1 MMLGFFRGQEK
12 IISRSCVK
20 KGNPGSVHSVR
31 GFWFSGP
38 VIHYCTQEK
47 KMKKTGLHLMV
58 IALFLL
64 LTIHGV
70 CARQAD
76 DSTVT
81 TMDQVVVSVTQTE
94 TTTSGIG
101 GNSVT
106 VITAREIEERNAH
119 TVLEVLKT
127 VPGVFVTSTGGMGT
141 SSSVFIRGADS
152 KNTLIMVDGI
162 ILNDPSSANRS
173 ADIADINLDDVERIE
188 VVRGA
193 MSVMYGSNATAGVIN
208 IITKKGGRE
217 PEITASA
224 EGGSYGTWKTGGRV
238 SGTADRLTFAVSGS
252 YLSRDGFSIADKDN
266 PDIPQEGNTDEKD
279 GYENLTFSG
288 NIGFEFNENF
298 TVSST
303 LRYVDS
309 EVDLDDYEGGY
320 SGDNIISTW
329 IPDPLTGIWVNTL
342 VPNPDGPTHK
352 RSESEQLIGQFKI
365 NNWFAKGFF
374 QSILSYEFTRNDRQA
389 YDNDN
394 LPWYDYKGDSDEF
407 FWQGNMNF
415 DTHVLSLGAG
425 YYNEAMESLS
435 SGVSDID
442 THTLSY
448 WLQDQL
454 FLGDNLV
461 LIAGARL
468 DDHQSFGR
476 KTTFRIAP
484 AYDVPSTGTRFKA
497 SFGTGFRSP
506 SLYELYSEYGNPDLE
521 PEKSR
526 GWDLGVEQRFLD
538 DRLTLGVTYW
548 EMDFENRIGYDMLIS
563 RYNQL
568 EGDTE
573 TRGVEVSAAW
583 TPVKDLFFNLNY
595 TYTHTRDP
603 EGNRLV
609 RRPENQVGLT
619 ASYRFLEKW
628 LLSMDAWWVDERAA
642 SPYALD
648 RNGNPVGTLDDYTV
662 VNLSGSCDISDR
674 FQIFAR
680 VDNLF
685 DEYYEEA
692 FSYATPGLSGYIG
705 LKWRLL

>member
-1 MMLGFFRGQEK
+1 MK
-12 IISRSCVK
+12 K
-20 KGNPGSVHSVR
+20 KGMYLVIIAV
-31 GFWFSGP
+31 FWMTA
-38 VIHYCTQEK
+38 I
-47 KMKKTGLHLMV
+47 TGV
-58 IALFLL
+58 SA
-64 LTIHGV
+64 G
-70 CARQAD
+70 QAED
-76 DSTVT
+76 EAVT

-94 TTTSGIG
+94 TTSAKIG

-106 VITAREIEERNAH
+106 VITAKEIEEKNPH
-119 TVLEVLKT
+119 TVLELLKT

-141 SSSVFIRGADS
+141 SASVFIRGADS
-152 KNTLIMVDGI
+152 KNTLVMLDGVV
-162 ILNDPSSANRS
+162 LNDPSSANRS
-173 ADIADINLDDVERIE
+173 ADLSDINLDQVERIE

-193 MSVMYGSNATAGVIN
+193 MSVMYGSNATAGVVN
-208 IITKKGGRE
+208 IITQKGGKA
-217 PEITASA
+217 PEIIASV
-224 EGGSYGTWKTGGRV
+224 EGGSYGTWKTGGHA
-238 SGTADRLTFAVSGS
+238 SGATDKLTYAVSGS

-266 PDIPQEGNTDEKD
+266 PRIPQDGNTDEKD
-279 GYENLTFSG
+279 GYENLTLSG
-288 NIGFEFNENF
+288 NLGFEFNDDF
-298 TVSST
+298 TLSSS
-303 LRYVDS
+303 LRYVDAQ
-309 EVDLDDYEGGY
+309 VDLDDSAGGY
-320 SGDNIISTW
+320 TGDNF
-329 IPDPLTGIWVNTL
+329 IPTDEWWKDPI
-342 VPNPDGPTHK
+342 PNPDGPTHK

-365 NNWFAKGFF
+365 NNWLAKGFF
-374 QSILSYEFTRNDRQA
+374 QSIFSYEFTRNDRQA

-407 FWQGNMNF
+407 SWQGNMNF

-484 AYDVPSTGTRFKA
+484 AYEIPSTDTRLKA

-526 GWDLGVEQRFLD
+526 GWDLGVEQGFLD
-538 DRLTLGVTYW
+538 DHLTLGVSYW
-548 EMDFENRIGYDMLIS
+548 EMDFENRIDYDMLIS
-563 RYNQL
+563 KYNQL

-595 TYTHTRDP
+595 TYTHTKDP

-628 LLSMDAWWVDERAA
+628 QVGMDARWVGERDA
-642 SPYALD
+642 SPYAMDKDGLPA
-648 RNGNPVGTLDDYTV
+648 NTLDDYTV
-662 VNLSGSCDISDR
+662 VNLSGSCDITDR

-685 DEYYEEA
+685 DEYYEDA

>member
-1 MMLGFFRGQEK
+1 MK
-12 IISRSCVK
+12 K
-20 KGNPGSVHSVR
+20 KGIYLVIIAV
-31 GFWFSGP
+31 FWMTA
-38 VIHYCTQEK
+38 I
-47 KMKKTGLHLMV
+47 TGV
-58 IALFLL
+58 SA
-64 LTIHGV
+64 GR
-70 CARQAD
+70 AEDEA
-76 DSTVT
+76 VT

-94 TTTSGIG
+94 TTSAKIG

-106 VITAREIEERNAH
+106 VITAKEIEEKNAH
-119 TVLEVLKT
+119 TVLELLKT
-127 VPGVFVTSTGGMGT
+127 VPGLFITSNGGMGT
-141 SSSVFIRGADS
+141 NASVFIRGADS
-152 KNTLIMVDGI
+152 KNTLVMLDGI
-162 ILNDPSSANRS
+162 VLNDPSSANRS
-173 ADIADINLDDVERIE
+173 ADLADINLDQVERIE

-208 IITKKGGRE
+208 IITKKGSRD
-217 PEITASA
+217 PEVTASV
-224 EGGSYGTWKTGGRV
+224 EGGSYGTWKTGAHA
-238 SGTADRLTFAVSGS
+238 SGATDRLTYAVSGS
-252 YLSRDGFSIADKDN
+252 YLTRDGFSIANKDN
-266 PDIPQEGNTDEKD
+266 PHIPQGGNTDEED
-279 GYENLTFSG
+279 GYENLTLSG
-288 NIGFEFNENF
+288 NFGVEFNENF

-309 EVDLDDYEGGY
+309 KVDLDDYEGGY

-329 IPDPLTGIWVNTL
+329 VPDPVTGAWVNTL

-352 RSESEQLIGQFKI
+352 RSESEQITGRIGI
-365 NNWFAKGFF
+365 NNWFADGRFE
-374 QSILSYEFTRNDRQA
+374 SILSYKFSRNDRQA

-394 LPWYDYKGDSDEF
+394 LPWYDYKGDTDDF
-407 FWQGNMNF
+407 AWQGNIDF

-425 YYNEAMESLS
+425 YFNEAMESQS
-435 SGVSDID
+435 SGMPD
-442 THTLSY
+442 TDTQTISY

-454 FLGDNLV
+454 FIGNNLV
-461 LIAGARL
+461 VIAGARM

-484 AYDVPSTGTRFKA
+484 AYEIFSTGTRLKA

-506 SLYELYSEYGNPDLE
+506 SLYELFSDYGNPNLE

-526 GWDLGVEQRFLD
+526 GWDLGVEQGFLD
-538 DRLTLGVTYW
+538 DLRTLGVTYW
-548 EMDFENRIGYDMLIS
+548 EMDFENRIDYDMLIS
-563 RYNQL
+563 KYNQL

-573 TRGVEVSAAW
+573 TKGVEVSAAW
-583 TPVKDLFFNLNY
+583 TPLRDLFFKLNY

-628 LLSMDAWWVDERAA
+628 QVGMDARWVDERAA

-648 RNGNPVGTLDDYTV
+648 KNGNSVGTLDDYTV
-662 VNLSGSCDISDR
+662 VNLSGSCDITDR

-685 DEYYEEA
+685 DKYYEDA

>member
-1 MMLGFFRGQEK
+1 MK
-12 IISRSCVK
+12 K
-20 KGNPGSVHSVR
+20 KGMYLGIIAV
-31 GFWFSGP
+31 FWMTS
-38 VIHYCTQEK
+38 I
-47 KMKKTGLHLMV
+47 TGV
-58 IALFLL
+58 SA
-64 LTIHGV
+64 GR
-70 CARQAD
+70 AENEA
-76 DSTVT
+76 VT

-94 TTTSGIG
+94 TTSEKIG

-106 VITAREIEERNAH
+106 VITAKEIEEKNAH
-119 TVLEVLKT
+119 TVVELLKT

-141 SSSVFIRGADS
+141 NASVFIRGADS
-152 KNTLIMVDGI
+152 KNTLVMLDGI
-162 ILNDPSSANRS
+162 VLNDPSNANRA
-173 ADIADINLDDVERIE
+173 ADLADINLDQVERIE

-208 IITKKGGRE
+208 IITKKGSRD
-217 PEITASA
+217 PEVTASV
-224 EGGSYGTWKTGGRV
+224 EGGSYGTWRTGAHA
-238 SGTADRLTFAVSGS
+238 SGATDRLTYTVSGS

-266 PDIPQEGNTDEKD
+266 PRIPQDGNTDEKD
-279 GYENLTFSG
+279 GYENLSLSG
-288 NIGFEFNENF
+288 NLGFEFNEKF

-303 LRYVDS
+303 LRYVDAK
-309 EVDLDDYEGGY
+309 VDLDAYNFFGGY
-320 SGDNIISTW
+320 SGDNFTSEW
-329 IPDPLTGIWVNTL
+329 VPD
-342 VPNPDGPTHK
+342 PDGPTPQ
-352 RSESEQLIGQFKI
+352 RSESEQLLGRIGI
-365 NNWFAKGFF
+365 HNRFADGRFE
-374 QSILSYEFTRNDRQA
+374 SILSWKFNRIDRQT
-389 YDNDN
+389 YEDN
-394 LPWYDYKGDSDEF
+394 WYDYMGDTDDFS
-407 FWQGNMNF
+407 WQGNIDF

-425 YYNEAMESLS
+425 YFNEAMEYFSDNKINDDIP
-435 SGVSDID
+435 DID

-454 FLGDNLV
+454 FLGESLV
-461 LIAGARL
+461 VIAGARL

-484 AYDVPSTGTRFKA
+484 AYEIFSTGTRLKA

-506 SLYELYSEYGNPDLE
+506 SLYELFSAYGNPDLE

-526 GWDLGVEQRFLD
+526 GWDLGVEQGFLD
-538 DRLTLGVTYW
+538 DHLTLGVTYW
-548 EMDFENRIGYDMLIS
+548 EMDFENRIGYDMQIE

-573 TRGVEVSAAW
+573 TRGVEISAGW
-583 TPVKDLFFNLNY
+583 NPVKDLFFNLNY

-628 LLSMDAWWVDERAA
+628 QVGMDARWVDERAA

-648 RNGNPVGTLDDYTV
+648 KDGNAIGTLDDYTV
-662 VNLSGSCDISDR
+662 VNLSGSCDITDR

-685 DEYYEEA
+685 DEYYEDA

>member
-1 MMLGFFRGQEK
+1 
-12 IISRSCVK
+12 
-20 KGNPGSVHSVR
+20 
-31 GFWFSGP
+31 
-38 VIHYCTQEK
+38 
-47 KMKKTGLHLMV
+47 MKKTGLYLMFIGV
-58 IALFLL
+58 FLFL
-64 LTIHGV
+64 TNHGAY
-70 CARQAD
+70 ARQAD
-76 DSTVT
+76 DSAVT

-106 VITAREIEERNAH
+106 VITAREIEERKAH
-119 TVLEVLKT
+119 TVLDLLKT

-152 KNTLIMVDGI
+152 KNTLVMLDGI
-162 ILNDPSSANRS
+162 ILNDPSNANRS
-173 ADIADINLDDVERIE
+173 ADIADINLDQVERIE

-193 MSVMYGSNATAGVIN
+193 MSVMYGSNATSGVIN
-208 IITKKGGRE
+208 IITKKGGRV
-217 PEITASA
+217 PEITASMQ
-224 EGGSYGTWKTGGRV
+224 GGSFGTWKAGGHA
-238 SGTADRLTFAVSGS
+238 SGAVNKLTYAVSGS
-252 YLSRDGFSIADKDN
+252 YLTRDGFSIADKDN
-266 PDIPQEGNTDEKD
+266 SRIPQGGNTDEED

-288 NIGFEFNENF
+288 NIGFEINEDF
-298 TVSST
+298 SLSST

-309 EVDLDDYEGGY
+309 EVDLDDYAGGY
-320 SGDNIISTW
+320 SGDNIISAW
-329 IPDPLTGIWVNTL
+329 VPDPVTGAWTNTL

-352 RSESEQLIGQFKI
+352 RSESDQLAGQIGI
-365 NNWFAKGFF
+365 NNLFANGWFE
-374 QSILSYEFTRNDRQA
+374 SILSYKFSRNDRQA

-394 LPWYDYKGDSDEF
+394 LPWYDYTGESDEF
-407 FWQGNMNF
+407 SWQGNMNF
-415 DTHVLSLGAG
+415 DHHVLSLGAG
-425 YYNEAMESLS
+425 YFNEAMESLS
-435 SGVSDID
+435 SGVPDID

-448 WLQDQL
+448 WIQDQY
-454 FLGDNLV
+454 FYGENLV

-484 AYDVPSTGTRFKA
+484 AYDLPSTGTRLKA

-506 SLYELYSEYGNPDLE
+506 SLFELFSEYGNPDLE

-526 GWDLGVEQRFLD
+526 GWDLGVEQGFLD

-548 EMDFENRIGYDMLIS
+548 EMDFENRIGYDWLIS

-583 TPVKDLFFNLNY
+583 TPVKDLFFNINY

-628 LLSMDAWWVDERAA
+628 HLALDARWVDERAA
-642 SPYALD
+642 SPFALD
-648 RNGNPVGTLDDYTV
+648 KDGNPVGTLDAYTL
-662 VNLSGSCDISDR
+662 VNLSGSCDITDR
-674 FQIFAR
+674 FQVFAR
-680 VDNLF
+680 VENLF

>member
-1 MMLGFFRGQEK
+1 MTKQGLYWIF
-12 IISRSCVK
+12 ITV
-20 KGNPGSVHSVR
+20 
-31 GFWFSGP
+31 FWMASINGA
-38 VIHYCTQEK
+38 H
-47 KMKKTGLHLMV
+47 
-58 IALFLL
+58 
-64 LTIHGV
+64 
-70 CARQAD
+70 AREINEAA
-76 DSTVT
+76 VP

-94 TTTSGIG
+94 TTVSAIG

-127 VPGVFVTSTGGMGT
+127 VPGVFITSTGGMGT
-141 SSSVFIRGADS
+141 SSSVFIRGADA
-152 KNTLIMVDGI
+152 KNTLVMLDGI
-162 ILNDPSSANRS
+162 ILNDSSHRNRS
-173 ADIADINLDDVERIE
+173 ADLADINLDQVERIE

-208 IITKKGGRE
+208 IITRKGRKD
-217 PEITASA
+217 PDVTASV
-224 EGGSYGTWKTGGRV
+224 EGGSYGTWKTAGHA
-238 SGTADRLTFAVSGS
+238 SGATDKLRFAVSAS
-252 YLSRDGFSIADKDN
+252 YLTREGFSIADKDN
-266 PDIPQEGNTDEKD
+266 SKIPQAGNTDEKD
-279 GYENLTFSG
+279 GYDNLTLSG
-288 NIGFEFNENF
+288 NFGFEFNDNF
-298 TVSST
+298 NVSST
-303 LRYVDS
+303 LRYVES

-320 SGDNIISTW
+320 SGDNIRSTW
-329 IPDPLTGIWVNTL
+329 VPDPATGNWVNTL

-352 RSESEQLIGQFKI
+352 RSESEQLMGRIGI
-365 NNWFAKGFF
+365 HNRFADSRFE
-374 QSILSYEFTRNDRQA
+374 SILSWKFNRNDRQA

-394 LPWYDYKGDSDEF
+394 LPWYDYKGDTDDLS
-407 FWQGNMNF
+407 WQGNIDF

-425 YYNEAMESLS
+425 YFNEAMESQS
-435 SGVSDID
+435 SGMPDTD
-442 THTLSY
+442 THTISY

-454 FLGDNLV
+454 FFGDSLV

-484 AYDVPSTGTRFKA
+484 AYEIPTTGTRLKA

-506 SLYELYSEYGNPDLE
+506 SLYELFSDYGNPDLE

-526 GWDLGVEQRFLD
+526 GWDLGMEQGFLHD
-538 DRLTLGVTYW
+538 QLTLGLTYW
-548 EMDFENRIGYDMLIS
+548 ELDFENRIDYDMLIS

-568 EGDTE
+568 QGDTE

-583 TPVKDLFFNLNY
+583 TPVTDLFFNLTY

-609 RRPENQVGLT
+609 RRPRNQVGLT

-628 LLSMDAWWVDERAA
+628 QVGMDARWVDERAA

-648 RNGNPVGTLDDYTV
+648 KNGNSVGSLDDYTV
-662 VNLSGSCDISDR
+662 MNLSGSCDISDR

>member
-1 MMLGFFRGQEK
+1 MKNKGMYLG
-12 IISRSCVK
+12 IIAV
-20 KGNPGSVHSVR
+20 
-31 GFWFSGP
+31 FWMTA
-38 VIHYCTQEK
+38 I
-47 KMKKTGLHLMV
+47 TGV
-58 IALFLL
+58 SA
-64 LTIHGV
+64 GR
-70 CARQAD
+70 AEDKA
-76 DSTVT
+76 VT
-81 TMDQVVVSVTQTE
+81 TMDQIVVSVTQTE
-94 TTTSGIG
+94 TTSAKIG

-106 VITAREIEERNAH
+106 VITAKEIEEKNPH
-119 TVLEVLKT
+119 TVLELLKT

-152 KNTLIMVDGI
+152 KNTLVMLDGI
-162 ILNDPSSANRS
+162 ILNDPSNANRA
-173 ADIADINLDDVERIE
+173 ADLTDINLDQVERIE

-193 MSVMYGSNATAGVIN
+193 MSVMYGSNATAGVVN
-208 IITKKGGRE
+208 IITKKGSRD
-217 PEITASA
+217 PEVTASV
-224 EGGSYGTWKTGGRV
+224 EGGSYGTWKTGAHA
-238 SGTADRLTFAVSGS
+238 SGATDKLTYAVSGS

-266 PDIPQEGNTDEKD
+266 PRIPQNGNTDEKD
-279 GYENLTFSG
+279 GYDNLTLSG
-288 NIGFEFNENF
+288 NLGFEFNENF
-298 TVSST
+298 SVSST

-309 EVDLDDYEGGY
+309 KVDLDDYEGGY
-320 SGDNIISTW
+320 SGDNISSTW
-329 IPDPLTGIWVNTL
+329 VPDPVTGAWVNTL
-342 VPNPDGPTHK
+342 VSNPDGPTHK
-352 RSESEQLIGQFKI
+352 RSESEQIIGRIGI
-365 NNWFAKGFF
+365 NNRFADGRFE
-374 QSILSYEFTRNDRQA
+374 SVLSWKFNRNDRQA

-394 LPWYDYKGDSDEF
+394 LPWYDYKGDTDDFS
-407 FWQGNMNF
+407 WQGNIDF

-425 YYNEAMESLS
+425 YFNEAMESQS
-435 SGVSDID
+435 SGMPD
-442 THTLSY
+442 TDTQTLSY

-454 FLGDNLV
+454 FVGESLV

-484 AYDVPSTGTRFKA
+484 AYEIFSTGTRLKA

-506 SLYELYSEYGNPDLE
+506 SLYELFSDYGNPNLE

-526 GWDLGVEQRFLD
+526 GWDLGVEQGFLD
-538 DRLTLGVTYW
+538 DQLTLGVNYW
-548 EMDFENRIGYDMLIS
+548 EMDFENRIDYDMLIS
-563 RYNQL
+563 KYNQL

-583 TPVKDLFFNLNY
+583 TPVRDLFFNLNY

-628 LLSMDAWWVDERAA
+628 QVGMDARWVDERAA
-642 SPYALD
+642 SPYAKDKDGLLV
-648 RNGNPVGTLDDYTV
+648 NTLDDYTV
-662 VNLSGSCDISDR
+662 VNLSGSCDITDR

-685 DEYYEEA
+685 DEYYEDA

>member
-1 MMLGFFRGQEK
+1 MK
-12 IISRSCVK
+12 
-20 KGNPGSVHSVR
+20 H
-31 GFWFSGP
+31 P
-38 VIHYCTQEK
+38 VICWMLVT
-47 KMKKTGLHLMV
+47 V
-58 IALFLL
+58 FW
-64 LTIHGV
+64 LTSIHGIH
-70 CARQAD
+70 AREINEAALP
-76 DSTVT
+76 
-81 TMDQVVVSVTQTE
+81 TMGQVVVSVTQTE
-94 TTTSGIG
+94 TTTSDIG

-106 VITAREIEERNAH
+106 VITTEEIERKNAH
-119 TVLEVLKT
+119 TLLDLLKT

-141 SSSVFIRGADS
+141 SSSVFIRGADD
-152 KNTLIMVDGI
+152 KNTLVMLDGI
-162 ILNDPSSANRS
+162 ILNDSSHRNRS
-173 ADIADINLDDVERIE
+173 ADIADINLDQVERIE

-208 IITKKGGRE
+208 IITRKGGRI
-217 PEITASA
+217 PEVKTSV
-224 EGGSYGTWKTGGRV
+224 EGGSYGTWKTAGHA
-238 SGTADRLTFAVSGS
+238 SGTMDKLTYALSGS
-252 YLSRDGFSIADKDN
+252 YLTREGFSIADKDN
-266 PDIPQEGNTDEKD
+266 SRIPQAGNTDEKD
-279 GYENLTFSG
+279 GYDNLTLSG
-288 NIGFEFNENF
+288 NFGIEFNDNF
-298 TVSST
+298 NVSST
-303 LRYVDS
+303 LRYVES

-320 SGDNIISTW
+320 SGDNILSTW
-329 IPDPLTGIWVNTL
+329 TPDPATGNWVNTL

-352 RSESEQLIGQFKI
+352 QSESEQLMGRIGI
-365 NNWFAKGFF
+365 HNRFADGRIE
-374 QSILSYEFTRNDRQA
+374 SILSWKFNRNDRQA

-394 LPWYDYKGDSDEF
+394 LPWYDYKGDTDDFS
-407 FWQGNMNF
+407 WQGNIDF

-425 YYNEAMESLS
+425 YFNEAMESQS
-435 SGVSDID
+435 SGMPDTD
-442 THTLSY
+442 THTISY

-461 LIAGARL
+461 MIAGARL

-484 AYDVPSTGTRFKA
+484 AYEIPTTGTRLKA

-506 SLYELYSEYGNPDLE
+506 SLYELFSDYGNPDLE

-526 GWDLGVEQRFLD
+526 GWDLGVEQDLLN
-538 DRLTLGVTYW
+538 DRLTLGITYW
-548 EMDFENRIGYDMLIS
+548 EMDFENRIDYDMLIS

-573 TRGVEVSAAW
+573 TRGVEVFTAW
-583 TPVKDLFFNLNY
+583 TPVTDLSVNLSY
-595 TYTHTRDP
+595 TYTHTLDP

-628 LLSMDAWWVDERAA
+628 QVGMDARWVDERAA
-642 SPYALD
+642 SPYAMD
-648 RNGNPVGTLDDYTV
+648 KDGNPVGTLDDYTV
-662 VNLSGSCDISDR
+662 VNLSGSFDISDR
-674 FQIFAR
+674 VQIFAR